1 VRDSQQARLYKWEGE
16 WIDWNRN
23 TLTLQEC
30 RELVKWACR
39 HFRLKISP
47 RVKQHMNRALSYSIS
62 ERCLISLRADQHKNR
77 AVVLHESAHFIADEI
92 FGSKVQWYGEEFF
105 GVYLRLL
112 IKARVAPA
120 VALIASAKA
129 AKLKWKEIH
138 PSKVRED

>member
-1 VRDSQQARLYKWEGE
+1 MRDSQQARVYRWEEG

-23 TLTLQEC
+23 TITLQEC

-39 HFRLKISP
+39 HFRLKVSP

-62 ERCLISLRADQHKNR
+62 EHCLISLRADQHKNR
-77 AVVLHESAHFIADEI
+77 AVVLHESAHFITDEI
-92 FGSKVQWYGEEFF
+92 FGDKVQWHGKEFM

-129 AKLKWKEIH
+129 SGLIWDEVS